1 MWVNILAKPLRIP
14 EAWGWLPMLAA
25 VGCFILLFRLQK
37 RIRMEKA
44 GKQPTIAPLAT
55 RKKLFW
61 IVAISLIAGSVGVLP
76 LLPYTVDNFQPWI
89 YAFVI
94 PFQILVLAIFLP
106 LFWRKLI
113 RAGASEHETVA
124 QK

>member
-1 MWVNILAKPLRIP
+1 
-14 EAWGWLPMLAA
+14 
-25 VGCFILLFRLQK
+25 
-37 RIRMEKA
+37 MEKA